1 MTSSAS
7 VRGSIGKPSVSWLHG
22 GHPIWLVVAIA
33 LPSLILIGSVALPN
47 EEVGS
52 VGLALVNLAI
62 LSALA
67 LGWAVRAALAHR
79 HSMPRLSATLWAALV
94 GIAFWIISAT
104 LDDLRAHDLLHVDI
118 LVPLSVAFRVLGV
131 GALILAA
138 YLAPRTSGPR
148 PRYWRATLDL
158 AIAMMAALYIVWA
171 GLWGPTLARA
181 SAAGP
186 VDWAVVSWQLGQTAV
201 PLVLMWAGLRLL
213 FGVYGRELRPAATLL
228 AVCYMLI
235 TMHAVMASELAVA
248 AFTIPHWVDHVLRG
262 AALAL
267 AMLAATR
274 ASMARP
280 YPVAYVEGFDGSSST
295 RWPWRSLFA
304 LGTLWVVYTFFAI
317 GAEGYATDAI
327 PGNYEVAAVFFG
339 LLFVLSGIQQV
350 LDGFN
355 RVRLARQLQAELTQ
369 REAAEAKL
377 QSLNADLEERVSTR
391 TSELA
396 QANEQLRQE
405 VDDRRRAESALRESE
420 ARLLHD
426 AFHDSLTGLPN
437 RALLLDRIGRALE
450 RTRRH
455 IDYRFAVLFLDFDGF
470 RVINDSLGHSLGDT
484 VLIENARRLQ
494 MALRGIDTLARLGG
508 DEFVALIDDVVDEDA
523 AVAVADRLQTALA
536 LPVDGQGQRL
546 YTTASIGIVLS
557 SAIYETAQ
565 DLLRDAEVTMYHA
578 KALGR
583 SRHAVFNAG
592 MRARAIARLVLE
604 NELRLALERGEL
616 TLHYQPIL
624 DLRTDQI
631 TGFEALVRW
640 RHPYR
645 GLVPPSE
652 FIPIAE
658 ETGSIVPIGH
668 WVLREASAQ
677 LARWRQATDEAKH
690 LTMSV
695 NLSTRQ
701 FREKDLASQVGLALM
716 QAGLEPEALKVEIT
730 ETALVED
737 ADQALV
743 TLDALR
749 ALGVQVQID
758 DFGTGY
764 SSLSYLQRFPVDTL
778 KIDRSFIG
786 RISAGDDS
794 LEIVRS
800 IVNLAH
806 GLGLTV
812 IAEGVETQEQ
822 LNFIKALACEL
833 GQGYLI
839 SKPLEAE
846 RAFEYI
852 VRPVMAL
859 LTVQ

>member
-7 VRGSIGKPSVSWLHG
+7 VSGSNGKRGVSWLDG
-22 GHPIWLVVAIA
+22 RHPLWLVVAIA
-33 LPSLILIGSVALPN
+33 LPGLILVGSVAMPN

-52 VGLALVNLAI
+52 VALALVNLAV
-62 LSALA
+62 LSVLA
-67 LGWAVRAALAHR
+67 LGWAIRAALMHR
-79 HSMPRLSATLWAALV
+79 RSMPRLSATLWAALV
-94 GIAFWIISAT
+94 GITFWIFSAT
-104 LDDLRAHDLLHVDI
+104 LDDLRAHDLLHIDM
-118 LVPLSVAFRVLGV
+118 LVPLSIAFRVLGV

-138 YLAPRTSGPR
+138 YLAPRTIGPR

-186 VDWAVVSWQLGQTAV
+186 LDWAVVGWQLGQTAV

-248 AFTIPHWVDHVLRG
+248 AFTNPHWVEHLLRG

-267 AMLAATR
+267 AMLAAAR
-274 ASMARP
+274 ASMAQP
-280 YPVAYVEGFDGSSST
+280 HPVAYVEGFDGAST
-295 RWPWRSLFA
+295 THWPWRSLIA
-304 LGTLWVVYTFFAI
+304 LATLWVVYMVFAI
-317 GAEGYATDAI
+317 GAEGYATDGI
-327 PGNYEVAAVFFG
+327 SGNYELAAVLFG
-339 LLFVLSGIQQV
+339 LLFMLSGIQQV

-377 QSLNADLEERVSTR
+377 QSLNADLEERVSAR

-396 QANEQLRQE
+396 LANEQLRQE
-405 VDDRRRAESALRESE
+405 VDERRRAESALRESE

-695 NLSTRQ
+695 NLSARQ

-852 VRPVMAL
+852 VRPAMAL
-859 LTVQ
+859 LSVG

>member
-1 MTSSAS
+1 MTTA
-7 VRGSIGKPSVSWLHG
+7 VSVSD
-22 GHPIWLVVAIA
+22 PIAKPGVSWFNASHRLWLVVAIV
-33 LPSLILIGSVALPN
+33 LPALILLGSVALPA
-47 EEVGS
+47 EERTS
-52 VGLALVNLAI
+52 VALALADLGILSILALV
-62 LSALA
+62 
-67 LGWAVRAALAHR
+67 WAVRAAFVHR
-79 HSMPRLSATLWAALV
+79 HSLPRLSATLWAALA
-94 GIAFWIISAT
+94 GIGLWILSST
-104 LDDLRAHDLLHVDI
+104 FDDLQAHDLLRI
-118 LVPLSVAFRVLGV
+118 EALVPASIVFRVLGV

-138 YLAPRTSGPR
+138 YLAPRSTGPR

-158 AIAMMAALYIVWA
+158 AIAMMAALYVVWA
-171 GLWGPTLARA
+171 GLWGPTLAQA

-186 VDWAVVSWQLGQTAV
+186 VDWAIVGWQLGQTAI

-213 FGVYGRELRPAATLL
+213 FGVYGRDLRPAATLL
-228 AVCYMLI
+228 ASCYMLI

-262 AALAL
+262 VALSL
-267 AMLAATR
+267 AMLAALR
-274 ASMARP
+274 ASKAHP
-280 YPVAYVEGFDGSSST
+280 DPVLYVDGLDGTST
-295 RWPWRSLFA
+295 RWPWRSLIA
-304 LGTLWVVYTFFAI
+304 LGTLWAVYTIFAI

-327 PGNYEVAAVFFG
+327 AGNYELAALFFG
-339 LLFVLSGIQQV
+339 LLFGLSGIQQV
-350 LDGFN
+350 LDAFN

-377 QSLNADLEERVSTR
+377 QSLNADLEERVSAR

-396 QANEQLRQE
+396 EANEQLRQE
-405 VDDRRRAESALRESE
+405 IEDRRRAESALRESE

-426 AFHDSLTGLPN
+426 AFHDTLTGLPN

-455 IDYRFAVLFLDFDGF
+455 VDYRFAVLFLDFDGF

-494 MALRGIDTLARLGG
+494 MVLRGIDTLARLGG

-523 AVAVADRLQTALA
+523 AVAVAERLQTALS

-604 NELRLALERGEL
+604 NELRLALERNEL

-668 WVLREASAQ
+668 WVLREAAAQ
-677 LARWRQATDEAKH
+677 LARWRQATDEARS

-695 NLSTRQ
+695 NLSARQ

-737 ADQALV
+737 ADQALI

-852 VRPVMAL
+852 VRPAMAL
-859 LTVQ
+859 LTVG